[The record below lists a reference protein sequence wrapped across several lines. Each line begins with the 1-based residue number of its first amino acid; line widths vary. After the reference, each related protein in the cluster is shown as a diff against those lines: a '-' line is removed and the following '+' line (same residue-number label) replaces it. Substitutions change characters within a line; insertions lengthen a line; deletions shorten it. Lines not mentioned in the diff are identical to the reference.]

1 MSHKKANYFQRKA
14 SISIKFYA
22 CYYCISLTFLIEC
35 LCIYGT
41 QIQLHQTAQ
50 TSHQICL
57 TPLQTLICLLQNCIL
72 LRRKVNKV
80 QQSKVLC
87 SFNGSLRPSL
97 MLTSSLTK
105 KSLLHFTQAVFQF
118 QQDNYCQSS
127 RKRAGVL
134 QSHLRSTCHF
144 SIKK

>member
-118 QQDNYCQSS
+118 Q
-127 RKRAGVL
+127 
-134 QSHLRSTCHF
+134 
-144 SIKK
+144 